1 MVTFELVSFICLS
14 YNVFVLKMQPHVT
27 LQKRSLHFIQY
38 ILPCKKKKKRKK
50 IPSFYSRQK
59 IVLHLLQIKSY
70 SSFRAKIVFQK
81 EATRK
86 RRKDLFISFHIG
98 NCLFISFQTENCLTS
113 FKREVKTKQKQKN
126 FWWYL
131 ALMWLLS

>member
-27 LQKRSLHFIQY
+27 KKISAFYPIYIALQT
-38 ILPCKKKKKRKK
+38 KKKRKK